1 MDAYL
6 FQAALICEDC
16 CNEFKKRNVKPADVD
31 ETDEGTYDSDQWP
44 KGPYSDGGGEAD
56 CPQHCD
62 HCGLFLENPLT
73 PDGDAYVREK
83 ANAYV
88 HDDASWSEV
97 AEKAERAGELV
108 LAEWII
114 FYFAWGR

>member
-1 MDAYL
+1 MDAYI
-6 FQAALICEDC
+6 FQAALLCTDC
-16 CNEFKKRNVKPADVD
+16 ANAVFATSEAPADCR
-31 ETDEGTYDSDQWP
+31 EDSDNYPQ
-44 KGPYSDGGGEAD
+44 GPYSNGGGEAD

-73 PDGDAYVREK
+73 PDGDTYVREK
-83 ANAYV
+83 TDAYV

-97 AEKAERAGELV
+97 AEKAERAGEPV